1 MISLQL
7 LLIIIPN
14 EKSGIYMVTY
24 VYFSSLIYGTC
35 AFCTRDIIGVVYL
48 YPNADLTDDEEEAQR
63 RLCQ

>member
-1 MISLQL
+1 
-7 LLIIIPN
+7 
-14 EKSGIYMVTY
+14 MVTY
-24 VYFSSLIYGTC
+24 VCFSSLIYGTR